1 MFILRVKDPTLV
13 IFNDLQVHTCMVHT
27 CMCIACAC
35 GRRNPVR
42 NRFVFVNCEKIILMH
57 QSPFSEMWPNVIC
70 TPNRRGDQRE
80 GLEGTVLPHPFL
92 SLLILLVKYHQ

>member
-57 QSPFSEMWPNVIC
+57 
-70 TPNRRGDQRE
+70 
-80 GLEGTVLPHPFL
+80 
-92 SLLILLVKYHQ
+92 